1 MSRHTEYGNSPVG
14 RLISGDPW
22 TKQTTDQNNR
32 PIPEEKQSYWFA
44 VAIEKNAPGMNEM
57 LGLMFKAAQAGYA
70 NAPHIM
76 AQINAGL
83 AAAAFSWKVV
93 DGDEMRANPTSGQ
106 QELRWKHGAGC
117 WIAKFSTTLPIASAK
132 YHGAVPTYCDPSE
145 IKRGYYVT
153 VPFSTSA
160 NGNQDHT
167 AGVYLNPQTIC
178 LVGYGP
184 EIVGGPTLEQQL
196 GAGPG
201 AYMPAGMTKTPQA
214 PGGAPQPAHT
224 APVPAQGGMPGGAG
238 VVGRMGYQ
246 QPQTGPAPTH
256 GGMPGGAPQQ
266 PQYSGYM
273 NASAPAQHQ
282 PGPAQGGM
290 PGAGGRARQDLDD
303 EIPF

>member
-22 TKQTTDQNNR
+22 TKQTTDANNR
-32 PIPEEKQSYWFA
+32 EIPPEKQSFWFA

-57 LGLMFKAAQAGYA
+57 LGLLFKAAQAGYA
-70 NAPHIM
+70 NAPHVM

-214 PGGAPQPAHT
+214 PGGAPQP
-224 APVPAQGGMPGGAG
+224 
-238 VVGRMGYQ
+238 
-246 QPQTGPAPTH
+246 GPAH
-256 GGMPGGAPQQ
+256 GGAPQ
-266 PQYSGYM
+266 PAPVPSGM
-273 NASAPAQHQ
+273 
-282 PGPAQGGM
+282 PGPAPAPSGMPVGNGHGTTQPPPSSPGGATASPSNYGGYMAPPAGGGM
-290 PGAGGRARQDLDD
+290 PGA
-303 EIPF
+303 

>member
-1 MSRHTEYGNSPVG
+1 MARHTEYGNSPVG
-14 RLISGDPW
+14 RIISGDPW

-32 PIPEEKQSYWFA
+32 PIPEEKQSFWFA

-57 LGLMFKAAQAGYA
+57 LGLMFKAAQAGYS

-83 AAAAFSWKVV
+83 AATAFSWKVV
-93 DGDEMRANPTSGQ
+93 DGDEMRANSTTGQ

-117 WIAKFSTTLPIASAK
+117 WVVKFSTTLQIASAK
-132 YHGAVPTYCDPSE
+132 YQGAVPTYCDPSE

-160 NGNQDHT
+160 NGNMDHT

-201 AYMPAGMTKTPQA
+201 AYMPAGMSQTPQA
-214 PGGAPQPAHT
+214 PGGAPAQHQPQ
-224 APVPAQGGMPGGAG
+224 PGPAQGGMPGGAPQ
-238 VVGRMGYQ
+238 Q
-246 QPQTGPAPTH
+246 QPQY

-266 PQYSGYM
+266 QPQYGGYM
-273 NASAPAQHQ
+273 TGAGAAQHQ

-290 PGAGGRARQDLDD
+290 PGAGGRAGQGLDD

>member
-22 TKQTTDQNNR
+22 AKQTTDQNNR
-32 PIPEEKQSYWFA
+32 PIPEEKRSYWFA
-44 VAIEKNAPGMNEM
+44 VAIEKDAPGMNEM
-57 LGLMFKAAQAGYA
+57 LGLLFKAAQAGYA
-70 NAPHIM
+70 NAPHVM

-83 AAAAFSWKVV
+83 AATAFSWKVT
-93 DGDEMRANPTSGQ
+93 DGDEIRANPTSGQ

-117 WIAKFSTTLPIASAK
+117 WIAKFSTTLQIASAK
-132 YHGAVPTYCDPSE
+132 YNGAVPVYCDPSE

-178 LVGYGP
+178 LVGYGS

-214 PGGAPQPAHT
+214 PGGAPQPA
-224 APVPAQGGMPGGAG
+224 
-238 VVGRMGYQ
+238 
-246 QPQTGPAPTH
+246 PAPS
-256 GGMPGGAPQQ
+256 GM
-266 PQYSGYM
+266 
-273 NASAPAQHQ
+273 

-290 PGAGGRARQDLDD
+290 PGPAPAPSGMPLGNGHGTTQPQPSSPGGATASPSNYGGYMAPPAGGGMPGA
-303 EIPF
+303 